1 MFQLLEITVFS
12 SHWFSNINLH
22 DPYNEV
28 DEEYLH
34 AHPIFPE
41 DGRHQPR
48 LSITEQFVGTILDV
62 GREILNTP
70 VLEVQQNNGETTR
83 QRRKRRLSDPG
94 APSPTAGAGP
104 TRITDK
110 WWLY

>member
-1 MFQLLEITVFS
+1 MQVDNSLTTRVESARVFQLLEITVLS

-28 DEEYLH
+28 DEEHLH

-48 LSITEQFVGTILDV
+48 LSITEKFVGTILDV

-70 VLEVQQNNGETTR
+70 VLVRHQPRGAQPR
-83 QRRKRRLSDPG
+83 FRRSKIG
-94 APSPTAGAGP
+94 
-104 TRITDK
+104 
-110 WWLY
+110 